1 MKFLKQIVVED
12 RKDNDEN
19 TVSTTMTKNLN
30 ILLTEDERKALDRS
44 ATMFVNGHHLRRNCE
59 LLQVGPGE
67 EKIPSASDMFRN
79 TESWDQDMINKLI
92 DSSRV
97 SEVTSEYGD
106 IGSFFD

>member
-67 EKIPSASDMFRN
+67 DMFRN
-79 TESWDQDMINKLI
+79 AESWDRDMINKLI

-106 IGSFFD
+106 IGSFFDWEGGGQG